1 MTTPRPETRGKLAP
15 SMAAVAAVLLITGT
29 ACGKKAP
36 PPPQA
41 VPVLAGEAV
50 QKDVPVVL
58 TAIGTVEPLT
68 TVTVRAQVSGTLER
82 VHFQEGQDVRK
93 GDLLF
98 TIDPRPYQAALRQA
112 EANLARDRARETSA
126 RAEAQRYAELVKK
139 DYVTRQ
145 QYDDAV
151 AAAESDKATVQG
163 DEAAVENARLSLAY
177 CSIRAP
183 MDARTGNVLVH
194 AGNLVAPA
202 DLKGL
207 VVLNQ
212 IAPVCISFTAPES
225 RLAELRRAA
234 DGGRLPVTA
243 TPPGGAPVSGELTFF
258 NNAVDEATGTLLL
271 KATFPNVDRALWP
284 GQFVNTALVLSVRRG
299 AVVVP
304 VEAIQA
310 GQQGEFVFVIR
321 PDSYVEIR
329 RVTTGPR
336 LDGSVI
342 VEQGLAAGERVVTDG
357 QLRLVPFEAD
367 KAKQDRATRVEVKAG
382 LAGAATEGAAA
393 GRPVGN

>member
-1 MTTPRPETRGKLAP
+1 MTTPRPDARGRFAPAPVALA
-15 SMAAVAAVLLITGT
+15 AALLLTA

-36 PPPQA
+36 PPAPP

-68 TVTVRAQVSGTLER
+68 TVTVRAQVGGTLER
-82 VHFQEGQDVRK
+82 VHFQEGQEVLR

-112 EANLARDRARETSA
+112 EANLARDRAKEASA
-126 RAEAQRYAELVKK
+126 RAESQRYAELVKK
-139 DYVTRQ
+139 EYVTRQ

-151 AAAESDKATVQG
+151 AAAESGAATVQG
-163 DEAAVENARLSLAY
+163 DEAAVESARLALAY

-194 AGNLVAPA
+194 AGNLVSPG
-202 DLKGL
+202 DPKGL

-212 IAPVCISFTAPES
+212 IAPVCVSFSAPES
-225 RLAELRRAA
+225 RLAELRQAA
-234 DGGRLPVTA
+234 AAGSLAVTA
-243 TPPGGAPVSGELTFF
+243 TPPGGAPVAGELTFF
-258 NNAVDEATGTLLL
+258 NNAVDETTGTLML
-271 KATFPNVDRALWP
+271 KATFPNADRVLWP
-284 GQFVNTALVLSVRRG
+284 GQFVNAALTLSVRRG
-299 AVVVP
+299 AVTVP

-321 PDSYVEIR
+321 PDSYVDIR
-329 RVTTGPR
+329 PVTTGPR
-336 LDGSVI
+336 LAGDI
-342 VEQGLAAGERVVTDG
+342 VVERGLSSGDRVVTDG
-357 QLRLVPFEAD
+357 QLRLVPFEAA

-382 LAGAATEGAAA
+382 LAGAAPQGAAA
-393 GRPVGN
+393 GAPAGR